1 MKTETEKKFKSS
13 TKREATFISKGYMN
27 WKDACEAFKNSNSE
41 CHKEAVE
48 SVGLPVK
55 TGDVGEMLNTEHRK
69 GKKANRTMLCIIIE
83 SIHFLARQGL
93 ALRGQKD
100 DTNSNFS
107 QLLLLRGI
115 DCSAFLT
122 WLNKKSNKYTSGEI
136 QNEFLEI
143 MTLHILREICSDIAK
158 NGFFTIMADE
168 CTDVTNKEQFII
180 CIRWV
185 DDSLTAH
192 EDVIGLYNV
201 GTIDANSLF
210 STIEDVL
217 LRMNLSLA
225 VSWSVL

>member
-1 MKTETEKKFKSS
+1 
-13 TKREATFISKGYMN
+13 
-27 WKDACEAFKNSNSE
+27 
-41 CHKEAVE
+41 
-48 SVGLPVK
+48 
-55 TGDVGEMLNTEHRK
+55 MLH
-69 GKKANRTMLCIIIE
+69 IIIE
-83 SIHFLARQGL
+83 SICFLARQGL

-115 DCSAFLT
+115 DCPALLT
-122 WLNKKSNKYTSGEI
+122 WLIKKSNKYTSEEI

-143 MTLHILREICSDIAK
+143 MTLHILRQICSDIAK
-158 NGFFTIMADE
+158 NGFLTIMADE
-168 CTDVTNKEQFII
+168 CTDVSNKEQFVI

-217 LRMNLSLA
+217 LRMNFVTSTMP
-225 VSWSVL
+225 WSML